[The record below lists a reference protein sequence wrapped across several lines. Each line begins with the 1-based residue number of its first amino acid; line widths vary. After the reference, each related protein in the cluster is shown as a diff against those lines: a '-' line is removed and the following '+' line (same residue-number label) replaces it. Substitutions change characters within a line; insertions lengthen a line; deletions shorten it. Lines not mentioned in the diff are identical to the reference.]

1 MIITPFASK
10 ILVKD
15 YDMSDEWTNELTT
28 TLKIL
33 TTNKSANCSLSK
45 MLEDETTAELFKYD
59 AQKSTKPYVIHEQSA
74 QEFKII
80 AELRDIFLQ
89 GFLELNKEYNNQYSE
104 EYLKEQ
110 YKHDSGN
117 FAILRNGQRV
127 GLHNHPSIG
136 FAIFYLTD
144 VDNEADGG
152 ELILYDPSFH
162 RNQYFHSPREIRI
175 KTKKNRL
182 VIGAADVWHEVT
194 PYTGQQ
200 DRMCAVIDLKR

>member
-1 MIITPFASK
+1 MIVTPFATK

-15 YDMSDEWTNELTT
+15 FNMSDEWTNEL
-28 TLKIL
+28 IL
-33 TTNKSANCSLSK
+33 TLQLLAANKLVTCSLTKS
-45 MLEDETTAELFKYD
+45 LEDDTIAELFKFD
-59 AQKSTKPYVIHEQSA
+59 GQKSSKPYIIHEEYA
-74 QEFKII
+74 QQFKII
-80 AELRDIFLQ
+80 SELRDIFLQ
-89 GFLELNKEYNNQYSE
+89 GFLELNKEYNSQYTE

-110 YKHDSGN
+110 YSVDSGN
-117 FAILRNGQRV
+117 FAILKTGQRV

-144 VDNEADGG
+144 VDNDADGG
-152 ELILYDPSFH
+152 ELILHDPSFH
-162 RNQYFHSPREIRI
+162 RNNYFHPPREIKI

-194 PYTGQQ
+194 PYTGKH